1 MITVRTDQSS
11 SLPAPIADR
20 RASPLNVLPDLQAR
34 KHAVSSSGC
43 VRDLELAS
51 TTAGGPRTKTQIL
64 PSGSWGAPSGTGTSV
79 VAGGGAGTGAGVGAT
94 VGSGARSVV
103 EDAASPAL
111 PLGTGTGMGEGGD
124 NQAAA
129 ALSGHRIVDE
139 PKFEAGRLTGWRRD
153 CSLRPST
160 KKASEQGGGERIR
173 TVVEGFA
180 GPCLNHSATPPR
192 AVPDVILYSV
202 AVHGCNVGAG
212 RRHAQPHR
220 CPR

>member
-139 PKFEAGRLTGWRRD
+139 PKSEAGIRRLSLPNALVPFLEAHLAAYSAPGRD
-153 CSLRPST
+153 
-160 KKASEQGGGERIR
+160 
-173 TVVEGFA
+173 GFVFTRKS
-180 GPCLNHSATPPR
+180 GLPL
-192 AVPDVILYSV
+192 
-202 AVHGCNVGAG
+202 G
-212 RRHAQPHR
+212 RRELSEAWRQAVADVGVEAAITDLGGR
-220 CPR
+220 